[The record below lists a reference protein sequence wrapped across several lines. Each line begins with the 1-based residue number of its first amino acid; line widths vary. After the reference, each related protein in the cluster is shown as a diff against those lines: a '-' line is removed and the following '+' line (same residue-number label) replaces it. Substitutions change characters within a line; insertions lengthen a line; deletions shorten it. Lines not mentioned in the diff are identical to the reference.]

1 MAVLPPRVKAISL
14 VLRYKLAVPAMEDLA
29 PVTGRI
35 LPELVLEF
43 TLTTVVLATLML
55 LLAPQNDLVVVSGNT
70 TDPEFTALLD
80 NT

>member
-1 MAVLPPRVKAISL
+1 
-14 VLRYKLAVPAMEDLA
+14 MEDLA

-35 LPELVLEF
+35 LPELVSEF

-55 LLAPQNDLVVVSGNT
+55 LFAPQNDLIVVSGNT